1 MKIII
6 TKYVTA
12 VDDKDHTKGNDVRY
26 SLTKEMGKEGATYNI
41 PNLDKFNL
49 IKTLIEAII

>member
-12 VDDKDHTKGNDVRY
+12 VDDKDPIKGNDVRY
-26 SLTKEMGKEGATYNI
+26 SLTKEMGKDGTTYNV
-41 PNLDKFNL
+41 PNLDKFGL
-49 IKTLIEAII
+49 VKTLIEAII

>member
-26 SLTKEMGKEGATYNI
+26 SLTKEMGKEGATYNV
-41 PNLDKFNL
+41 PNLDKFGL
-49 IKTLIEAII
+49 VKTLIEAII